1 MLAPMFS
8 ARLRGAVILAG
19 LCTLAIP
26 AAAQVKVGAPAPDF
40 SLVGSDGKT
49 YQLSSFKGKQAVVLA
64 WFAKAFTS
72 G

>member
-8 ARLRGAVILAG
+8 ARLRAAVILAA
-19 LCTLAIP
+19 LCTLAAP

-40 SLVGSDGKT
+40 SLAGSDGKT